1 MPPDLEIVKEWLE
14 MAVEDLDVA
23 GRLLQGDHPRPHSAS
38 FHCQQAV
45 EKALKAFLEFRE
57 TRPPKTHVLG
67 ELLDVAETLDSDFS
81 QLRDAQWLTHF
92 AVGARY
98 PGFEPRPTVDRAQE
112 ALCAAG
118 QAVRFVLQR
127 LPSEVQP

>member
-14 MAVEDLDVA
+14 MAAEDLDVA
-23 GRLLQGDHPRPHSAS
+23 GRLLQGDRPRPQSAS

-57 TRPPKTHVLG
+57 TRPPRTHALG
-67 ELLDVAETLDSDFS
+67 ELLDLAETLDSGFS

-98 PGFEPRPTVDRAQE
+98 PGLEPRPTLGRALE
-112 ALCAAG
+112 ALHAAEE
-118 QAVRFVLQR
+118 AVRFVVGR
-127 LPSEVQP
+127 LPDGVRP